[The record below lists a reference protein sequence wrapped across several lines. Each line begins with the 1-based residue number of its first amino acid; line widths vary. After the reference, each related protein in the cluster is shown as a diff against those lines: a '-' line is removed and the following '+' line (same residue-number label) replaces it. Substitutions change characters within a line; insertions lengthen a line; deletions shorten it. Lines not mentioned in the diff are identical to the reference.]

1 MNLLFSAKM
10 PSSVKSNFQRSQS
23 KVWWAQQPNRDHYG
37 FLSLPVRPLEPTVTT
52 VKSTHSPNIPKEIS
66 VTSWSYR
73 RGSPGSLKSHDSGFS
88 DSDQSPPTNNT
99 SSKNNKSSPTPNNN
113 FNLKSPDKLTP
124 KTSVDQEI
132 STAVDQQSPSIS
144 SCELVTPPT
153 VIRKKINTESFHPD
167 TCRRISFSTSS
178 SPIYERIES
187 PDSLINKIDSFHFDN
202 TSPDVSNS
210 SLNKSSSSNCQC
222 PETSTP
228 SPKNK
233 LRRNSKLLKCVSQLS
248 LESTDNFYYMS
259 CAPQNSATSSTLA
272 IQCEP
277 EVMMQTT
284 IRKSA
289 APQTPT
295 STSTRRFSQSYHNE
309 TVVFGSGKDSIID
322 DLKQNHPSS
331 TSTPKND
338 RNPNLSSAEML
349 KQAKDSFRSQDSLVE
364 MLDLT
369 PTLNWQNCTY
379 VEYANNMLN
388 GHSSSVQFWLD
399 ELRST
404 YCHEVLSTLQTK
416 SVAKTVIVSN
426 IMQTNSATAGK
437 IIRQLQSKAVMLQY
451 EFDRLEK
458 LLLDHQRE
466 NDEDDVDE
474 LVKTVPTLVKRLHAN
489 IMLFVRKL
497 ECKDTTNSEN
507 YRRLKRNIISI
518 IDMSYDLDASVASR
532 TRIEPTVLCEN
543 IQILKRLLLITISM
557 VFEKYM
563 RIIVDRIENVQC
575 NLIMRSNLCMISMLS
590 NMEYTGF
597 ASLADVF
604 NSTRIVKVLLE
615 ICVESQLSS
624 VRTLALRGLASIC
637 SSIESIRQF
646 QNAGGTEIL
655 KDILVQQGHADTKR
669 SDPEIKEALSVFT
682 QITAPWHGVEHK
694 ISSLNDFADCLV
706 ERITRLA
713 IRTQCS
719 QTLLLAVAALNNIS
733 KMESVAL
740 YSLMANE
747 TVLQLKSTFETKGT
761 RNSIF
766 LYVSSVFKF
775 LNAALN
781 TLFAF
786 YRNN

>member
-1 MNLLFSAKM
+1 M

-37 FLSLPVRPLEPTVTT
+37 FLSLPARPVEPTVTS
-52 VKSTHSPNIPKEIS
+52 VKHSPNIPKEIS

-88 DSDQSPPTNNT
+88 DSDHSPPTNN
-99 SSKNNKSSPTPNNN
+99 SSSTNRKSSPTYTKNY
-113 FNLKSPDKLTP
+113 NLNQLQSPDKLTP
-124 KTSVDQEI
+124 KTSVDQDI
-132 STAVDQQSPSIS
+132 STALDQQSPSIS

-153 VIRKKINTESFHPD
+153 VIRKKSNIESIHPD
-167 TCRRISFSTSS
+167 TCRRISFSASS
-178 SPIYERIES
+178 SPIYERIET

-210 SLNKSSSSNCQC
+210 SLTKSTSSGSNCQC
-222 PETSTP
+222 PETSTS
-228 SPKNK
+228 SPKHK

-248 LESTDNFYYMS
+248 LESNDNFYYMS
-259 CAPQNSATSSTLA
+259 CDPPTSATSSSLTV
-272 IQCEP
+272 QCEP
-277 EVMMQTT
+277 EVMMQSA
-284 IRKSA
+284 IRQTA
-289 APQTPT
+289 TPQTPT
-295 STSTRRFSQSYHNE
+295 SQSKRRFSQSYHNE
-309 TVVFGSGKDSIID
+309 TVVFGYGKDAKTD
-322 DLKQNHPSS
+322 DLKQTQPRK

-338 RNPNLSSAEML
+338 RKPNTKPDRML
-349 KQAKDSFRSQDSLVE
+349 KSPFNSFRSQDSLVE

-369 PTLNWQNCTY
+369 PTLNWQNSTY
-379 VEYANNMLN
+379 VEYENHLLN

-416 SVAKTVIVSN
+416 SVAKTVVDSN
-426 IMQTNSATAGK
+426 ITQTNSATAGK
-437 IIRQLQSKAVMLQY
+437 IIRQIQSKAVMLQF

-458 LLLDHQRE
+458 LLLDHQRD
-466 NDEDDVDE
+466 NDEDDTDE

-497 ECKDTTNSEN
+497 ECKDTAKSES
-507 YRRLKRNIISI
+507 YMRLKRNIISI
-518 IDMSYDLDASVASR
+518 IDMSYDLDTAVSSR
-532 TRIEPTVLCEN
+532 RQLKPEVICEN
-543 IQILKRLLLITISM
+543 IQIIKRLLLITIRM
-557 VFEKYM
+557 VFERYM

-624 VRTLALRGLASIC
+624 VRTLALRGLATIC

-646 QNAGGTEIL
+646 QSAGGTEIL
-655 KDILVQQGHADTKR
+655 KDILVQQHHSVTKR

-682 QITAPWHGVEHK
+682 QITAPWHGAEHT
-694 ISSLNDFADCLV
+694 IASLNDFADCLV
-706 ERITRLA
+706 EHITKLA

-733 KMESVAL
+733 KMETVAL

-747 TVLQLKSTFETKGT
+747 TVLQLKSTFEAKGT

-766 LYVSSVFKF
+766 VYVS
-775 LNAALN
+775 
-781 TLFAF
+781 
-786 YRNN
+786 

>member
-1 MNLLFSAKM
+1 M
-10 PSSVKSNFQRSQS
+10 PSSMKSNFQRSQS

-37 FLSLPVRPLEPTVTT
+37 FLSLPARPLEPAVTA

-88 DSDQSPPTNNT
+88 DSDQSPPTNNSSST
-99 SSKNNKSSPTPNNN
+99 SSKPSPTHSNNY
-113 FNLKSPDKLTP
+113 NLNQLQSPDKLTP
-124 KTSVDQEI
+124 KISVDQEF

-144 SCELVTPPT
+144 SCEIVTPPT
-153 VIRKKINTESFHPD
+153 VIRKKITTDSIHPD
-167 TCRRISFSTSS
+167 TCRRISFSASS
-178 SPIYERIES
+178 SPIYERIET
-187 PDSLINKIDSFHFDN
+187 PDSLINKIDSFHFDT

-210 SLNKSSSSNCQC
+210 SINKSSSTGNNCQC
-222 PETSTP
+222 PATSTP

-259 CAPQNSATSSTLA
+259 CDPPKSATSSSLT

-277 EVMMQTT
+277 EVMMQAA
-284 IRKSA
+284 IRQTA

-295 STSTRRFSQSYHNE
+295 SSTSTRRFSQSYHNE
-309 TVVFGSGKDSIID
+309 TVVFGYGKDSIID
-322 DLKQNHPSS
+322 ELKQNHPNS

-338 RNPNLSSAEML
+338 RKPNITTDKML
-349 KQAKDSFRSQDSLVE
+349 NETFRSQDSLVE

-379 VEYANNMLN
+379 VEYANHLLN
-388 GHSSSVQFWLD
+388 GHSSSVQSWLD
-399 ELRST
+399 ELRSK
-404 YCHEVLSTLQTK
+404 YSHEVLSTLQTK
-416 SVAKTVIVSN
+416 SVAKTVIVNN
-426 IMQTNSATAGK
+426 ITQTNSATAGK
-437 IIRQLQSKAVMLQY
+437 IIRQIQSKAVMLQF

-458 LLLDHQRE
+458 LLLDNQRAD
-466 NDEDDVDE
+466 DEDDADE

-497 ECKDTTNSEN
+497 ECKDTVKSDSSI
-507 YRRLKRNIISI
+507 RLKRNIISI
-518 IDMSYDLDASVASR
+518 IDMSYDLDASVTSR
-532 TRIEPTVLCEN
+532 KRLEPLVLCEN
-543 IQILKRLLLITISM
+543 IQILKRMLLITIRM

-575 NLIMRSNLCMISMLS
+575 NLIMRSNLCMISMLP
-590 NMEYTGF
+590 NMQYTGF

-604 NSTRIVKVLLE
+604 ISTRIVKVLLE

-624 VRTLALRGLASIC
+624 VRTLALRGLATIC

-646 QNAGGTEIL
+646 QIAGGTEIL
-655 KDILVQQGHADTKR
+655 KDILVQQDLSATKR

-682 QITAPWHGVEHK
+682 QLTAPWHGAEHT
-694 ISSLNDFADCLV
+694 IASLNEFADCLV
-706 ERITRLA
+706 EYITGLA

-766 LYVSSVFKF
+766 LYVSSVSIS
-775 LNAALN
+775 
-781 TLFAF
+781 
-786 YRNN
+786 

>member
-1 MNLLFSAKM
+1 M
-10 PSSVKSNFQRSQS
+10 KSNFQRSQS

-37 FLSLPVRPLEPTVTT
+37 FLSLPARTVEPTATN
-52 VKSTHSPNIPKEIS
+52 VKSTHSSNIPKEIS

-88 DSDQSPPTNNT
+88 DSDQSPPTNNSLT
-99 SSKNNKSSPTPNNN
+99 TNSNPGPTHTNNY
-113 FNLKSPDKLTP
+113 NLNQLQSPDKLTP
-124 KTSVDQEI
+124 KSSVDQDI

-153 VIRKKINTESFHPD
+153 VIRKKLNTENFHPD
-167 TCRRISFSTSS
+167 TCRRISFSASS
-178 SPIYERIES
+178 SPIYERIET
-187 PDSLINKIDSFHFDN
+187 PDSLINKIDSFHFDT

-210 SLNKSSSSNCQC
+210 SLNKSSSTGSSCQC
-222 PETSTP
+222 PDTSTP

-259 CAPQNSATSSTLA
+259 CDPPKSAPSSSLT

-277 EVMMQTT
+277 EVMMQTA
-284 IRKSA
+284 IRQTA

-295 STSTRRFSQSYHNE
+295 SQSTRRFSQSYHNE
-309 TVVFGSGKDSIID
+309 TVVFGYGKDAING

-338 RNPNLSSAEML
+338 RKPNIPNMPTDKML
-349 KQAKDSFRSQDSLVE
+349 KSPYDLFRSQDSLVE

-379 VEYANNMLN
+379 VEYANHLLN

-399 ELRST
+399 DLRST

-416 SVAKTVIVSN
+416 SVSKTVIDSN
-426 IMQTNSATAGK
+426 ITQTNSATAGK
-437 IIRQLQSKAVMLQY
+437 IIRQIQSKAVMLQF

-458 LLLDHQRE
+458 LLLDHQLA
-466 NDEDDVDE
+466 NDEDDADE

-489 IMLFVRKL
+489 IMLFVHKL
-497 ECKDTTNSEN
+497 DCKDTANSESSI
-507 YRRLKRNIISI
+507 RLKRNIISI

-532 TRIEPTVLCEN
+532 TRLEPQVFCEN
-543 IQILKRLLLITISM
+543 IRILKRLLLITIRM
-557 VFEKYM
+557 VFERYM

-590 NMEYTGF
+590 NMEYSGF

-604 NSTRIVKVLLE
+604 ISTRIVKVLLE

-624 VRTLALRGLASIC
+624 VRTLALRGLATIC

-655 KDILVQQGHADTKR
+655 KDILVQQYQSVTKR
-669 SDPEIKEALSVFT
+669 TDPEIKEALSVFT
-682 QITAPWHGVEHK
+682 QITAPWHGSEHK
-694 ISSLNDFADCLV
+694 IASLHDFADCLV
-706 ERITRLA
+706 EHITKLA
-713 IRTQCS
+713 IRTECS

-747 TVLQLKSTFETKGT
+747 TVLQLKYTFEANGT

-766 LYVSSVFKF
+766 LYVS
-775 LNAALN
+775 
-781 TLFAF
+781 
-786 YRNN
+786 YI